1 MKKLPEKSE
10 EEKIAETSNEKS
22 TQLDQIYEM
31 FGSIIEK
38 EIINDYWSMLNF
50 NYEKTILTLSDM
62 VDDIEKEKRYG
73 FHSIFLFKKST

>member
-73 FHSIFLFKKST
+73 FYSIFLFTKST